1 MTLYAGTR
9 VKTSPDSTALLTF
22 FDGSTLTLEPGAE
35 LEIQQ
40 LQSDDDKA
48 VTIVL
53 KQWMGRT
60 WSQVVKMVDKGS
72 RYEIE
77 TPTAIALVR
86 GTKFLLDVDE
96 EGKTREETTEG
107 LVSVVALGEEVL
119 VPAGQMTFV
128 EPGVTPSEP
137 TVASVPEVEAPEE

>member
-72 RYEIE
+72 R
-77 TPTAIALVR
+77 
-86 GTKFLLDVDE
+86 
-96 EGKTREETTEG
+96 
-107 LVSVVALGEEVL
+107 
-119 VPAGQMTFV
+119 
-128 EPGVTPSEP
+128 
-137 TVASVPEVEAPEE
+137 